1 MSDIEEF
8 LKRAAAMRA
17 QQAQQR
23 APQQRAPQQRAP
35 QQPAPQQRP
44 PQRLQP
50 LPQPVVYVPE
60 VLDAEIL
67 EVDEV
72 SGDDVAAEVQRRL
85 DTSSFQLRAQ
95 KLASDVRSAD
105 DAIEAHLHSAFEHR
119 LGTLGATTGVAE
131 DSTLDSEENAA
142 KASAQPPTVDIASM
156 LRSPQ
161 NIRNAIILSEI
172 LNPPEHRWR

>member
-1 MSDIEEF
+1 MSEIEEF

-23 APQQRAPQQRAP
+23 T
-35 QQPAPQQRP
+35 QRP
-44 PQRLQP
+44 PQRPQP
-50 LPQPVVYVPE
+50 VTTPVVYVPD

-67 EVDEV
+67 EAEEV
-72 SGDDVAAEVQRRL
+72 TGDDVAADVLRHL
-85 DTSSFQLRAQ
+85 DTSSFQNRAQ
-95 KLASDVRSAD
+95 QFASDVRSAD

-119 LGTLGATTGVAE
+119 LGALGASTSAAE

-142 KASAQPPTVDIASM
+142 KAAATTDGLDIAAL

-161 NIRNAIILSEI
+161 NIRNAIILSEV
-172 LNPPEHRWR
+172 LNPPGHRW

>member
-23 APQQRAPQQRAP
+23 SP
-35 QQPAPQQRP
+35 QRP
-44 PQRLQP
+44 PQRVQP
-50 LPQPVVYVPE
+50 VPQPVVYVPQ

-72 SGDDVAAEVQRRL
+72 SGDDVAADVQRHL
-85 DTSSFQLRAQ
+85 DTSSFQFRAQ
-95 KLASDVRSAD
+95 QLASDVRSSD
-105 DAIEAHLHSAFEHR
+105 DAIESHLHAAFVHR
-119 LGTLGATTGVAE
+119 LGALGATTSAAE

-142 KASAQPPTVDIASM
+142 KARAAPATVDIAAL

-161 NIRNAIILSEI
+161 HIRNAIILSEV